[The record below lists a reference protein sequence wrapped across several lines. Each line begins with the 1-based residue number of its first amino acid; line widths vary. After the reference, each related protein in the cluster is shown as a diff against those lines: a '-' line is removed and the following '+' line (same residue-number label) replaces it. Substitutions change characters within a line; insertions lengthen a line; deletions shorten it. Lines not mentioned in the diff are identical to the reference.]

1 MVRTQSWES
10 PTDTRS
16 HVGTAV
22 DADDERKIM
31 STHDIECEIQID
43 APIEVVWRT
52 ITEPKLI
59 ELWFADG
66 VDLNVHSDTL
76 GTLTFCPDSTEE
88 PKVAEVTVVDVD
100 PPHLFSYRWDYPA
113 GVPATAENSLLVT
126 FTLIRQGD
134 SSTLFRVV
142 ESGLERRDWSND
154 KKQDYAADHRKGW
167 KFHSERLAKLDFN
180 DWQSIK

>member
-1 MVRTQSWES
+1 MGRRRGKEV
-10 PTDTRS
+10 
-16 HVGTAV
+16 
-22 DADDERKIM
+22 M
-31 STHDIECEIQID
+31 STHNIECEIQID

-66 VDLNVHSDTL
+66 VDLNVQPGAIGDLRFT
-76 GTLTFCPDSTEE
+76 PDNAEE
-88 PKVAEVTVVDVD
+88 PQLAGVTVVDVD

-142 ESGLERRDWSND
+142 ESGLERLDWPGD

-167 KFHSERLAKLDFN
+167 QFHAERLAKLDFK
-180 DWQSIK
+180 DSTPFK